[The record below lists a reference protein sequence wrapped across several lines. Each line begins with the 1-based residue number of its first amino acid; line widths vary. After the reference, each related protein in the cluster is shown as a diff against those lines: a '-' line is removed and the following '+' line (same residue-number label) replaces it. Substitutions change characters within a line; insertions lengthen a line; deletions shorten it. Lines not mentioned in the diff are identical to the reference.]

1 MVINRPY
8 TQCDPLPIPI
18 ATGTMLVY
26 HANESVTYTSTVY
39 GATETVDTR
48 YAGSTTI
55 DVRNTAK
62 RDLKGKFGD
71 FQTYTYDSGQNGQR
85 TNLDWYARDTVGLHL
100 APDTTEQI
108 VIQSNQNRL
117 RNALRE
123 LLPARCGQYLLP
135 KQHKGSAHRETQ
147 EKNTWATFRATPLIR

>member
-1 MVINRPY
+1 MLINSPY

-18 ATGTMLVY
+18 AAGTMLVY

-39 GATETVDTR
+39 GATETVDHR

-62 RDLKGKFGD
+62 RALRGKFGD
-71 FQTYTYDSGQNGQR
+71 FQTYTSDVGQNGER
-85 TNLDWYARDTVGLHL
+85 TNADRYARETVGLYVT
-100 APDTTEQI
+100 PDTTDPA
-108 VIQSNQNRL
+108 VIQRNQNLL

-123 LLPARCGQYLLP
+123 FLPASVRTVFITE
-135 KQHKGSAHRETQ
+135 ST
-147 EKNTWATFRATPLIR
+147 